1 MADKRVTLKLEN
13 VSKSFAKIENDEV
26 NNLMNWNKILN
37 ALGIN
42 NIDEVY
48 KNLKKF

>member
-1 MADKRVTLKLEN
+1 MNKEQKRNEFLKKL
-13 VSKSFAKIENDEV
+13 KEV

-37 ALGIN
+37 ALGMN

>member
-1 MADKRVTLKLEN
+1 MNKKQKRNEFLKKL
-13 VSKSFAKIENDEV
+13 KEV